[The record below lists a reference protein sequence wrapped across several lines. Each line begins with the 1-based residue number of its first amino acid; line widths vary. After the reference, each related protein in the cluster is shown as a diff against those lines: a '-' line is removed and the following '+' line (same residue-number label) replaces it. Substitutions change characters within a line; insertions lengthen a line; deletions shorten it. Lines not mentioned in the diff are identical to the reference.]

1 MTTEEL
7 TKNADL
13 AKIAYEGA
21 LIYESIKSEYEPHHQ
36 GEFLA
41 IDIESKKAYLA
52 PTSAEAVVLA
62 RTAHPDTVFYVVKVG
77 FDAAETMAHLF
88 PQQ

>member
-13 AKIAYEGA
+13 ERIAKEGA
-21 LIYESIKSEYEPHHQ
+21 LIYEKVKVAYEPEHLGH
-36 GEFLA
+36 FLA
-41 IDIESKKAYLA
+41 IDINSGKAYVA
-52 PTSAEAVVLA
+52 PTSAEAVVEA
-62 RTAHPDTVFYVVKVG
+62 RKAHPDTVFYVVKVG

-88 PQQ
+88 PEK